1 LLSAEDDDPAI
12 TGDEGNG
19 GDEGDGEADE
29 EVKLDMSDE
38 KWQSL
43 GEEFQDFMNEE
54 GDSGDES
61 ETDSESVR
69 SDLSAQ
75 NKRKRKRS
83 MDSAES
89 SEAEESDGSTNS
101 DTGTKLQKKKKRA
114 LERTTS
120 LNNVVTADKS
130 SGLPSPDTT
139 GPDEGQG
146 DEDNGNGFM
155 EDIDDDSAALEAELM
170 AEFERESDEEVA

>member
-1 LLSAEDDDPAI
+1 
-12 TGDEGNG
+12 
-19 GDEGDGEADE
+19 
-29 EVKLDMSDE
+29 
-38 KWQSL
+38 
-43 GEEFQDFMNEE
+43 
-54 GDSGDES
+54 
-61 ETDSESVR
+61 
-69 SDLSAQ
+69 
-75 NKRKRKRS
+75 
-83 MDSAES
+83 
-89 SEAEESDGSTNS
+89 
-101 DTGTKLQKKKKRA
+101 
-114 LERTTS
+114 